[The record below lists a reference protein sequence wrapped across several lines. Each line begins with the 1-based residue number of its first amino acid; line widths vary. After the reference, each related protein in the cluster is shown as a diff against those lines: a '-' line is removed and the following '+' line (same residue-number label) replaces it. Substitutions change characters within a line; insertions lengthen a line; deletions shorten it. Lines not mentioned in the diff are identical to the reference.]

1 MGLNITESSSS
12 FTPDI
17 ADTEP
22 EIADTETA
30 TFAPDFVSFD
40 TLENGVLTQLSENIC
55 LEDGILTQFY
65 GFGVAIEEQ
74 YQDSLDSFAV
84 LLSQGDHFLDDP
96 NSENESSSE
105 GFDSRKRKRS
115 QGNVLTALQPYENF
129 SGRSY
134 RRMRPVHIP
143 PNLLENT
150 NETSLNEIP
159 NIQSDSFENMHNF
172 I

>member
-17 ADTEP
+17 ADTE
-22 EIADTETA
+22 TA
-30 TFAPDFVSFD
+30 TVATDFVSFD
-40 TLENGVLTQLSENIC
+40 TLENGVLTQLSDSIC

-65 GFGVAIEEQ
+65 GHGVLPIEQEH
-74 YQDSLDSFAV
+74 DSLDSFSV
-84 LLSQGDHFLDDP
+84 LLSQGDYFLDDP

-115 QGNVLTALQPYENF
+115 QGNENNVLTALQPYENF

-150 NETSLNEIP
+150 NERNLSEIP
-159 NIQSDSFENMHNF
+159 NIQNDSFENMHTF

>member
-1 MGLNITESSSS
+1 LGLNITESSSS

-40 TLENGVLTQLSENIC
+40 TLENGVLTQLSDNIC

-65 GFGVAIEEQ
+65 GSGVPIEQEH
-74 YQDSLDSFAV
+74 DSLDSFSV

-115 QGNVLTALQPYENF
+115 QGNVLTAL
-129 SGRSY
+129 
-134 RRMRPVHIP
+134 
-143 PNLLENT
+143 
-150 NETSLNEIP
+150 
-159 NIQSDSFENMHNF
+159 
-172 I
+172 